1 MGIVP
6 LHYQQG
12 HGEQHGLVAKVDVTE
27 VLAHLR
33 IILQKQNIEEVG
45 KTFLSA
51 QVSGARFRECPWT
64 PLGSFPRQP
73 YVNS

>member
-1 MGIVP
+1 
-6 LHYQQG
+6 
-12 HGEQHGLVAKVDVTE
+12 